1 MKLLVETLLD
11 LVYPPPANCIV
22 CGEMLE
28 EDERDVCRRC
38 FKAIEYIK
46 EPVCR
51 KCGKPLHHTKFLQ
64 YCYDCVTME
73 HCFTQGASVGVF
85 DGILKQ
91 LIFHFKFK
99 GKKRLAGLLSG
110 LLIEKLET
118 LNWPAFGCVVPV
130 PLSRKRLSQRGF
142 NQALLLAGP
151 VAKALNCKLV
161 GGNLIK
167 VKGTRLQRELSR
179 GERLK
184 NLKGSFRVKNPK
196 QFKAKRILLVDDIFT
211 TGATVDECSRVL
223 LESGVWE
230 VFVLTLASG
239 KGF

>member
-1 MKLLVETLLD
+1 MKLLIETLLD
-11 LVYPPPANCIV
+11 LVYPPPAHCVV
-22 CGEMLE
+22 CGGMLE
-28 EDERDVCRRC
+28 EGERDVCHRC
-38 FKAIEYIK
+38 FRTIEYIE

-51 KCGKPLHHTKFLQ
+51 KCGKPLLHTQFPQ

-73 HCFTQGASVGVF
+73 HCFTRGASVGVF
-85 DGILKQ
+85 DGTLKQ
-91 LIFHFKFK
+91 LIFNFKFK

-118 LNWPAFGCVVPV
+118 LNWPAVECVVPV

-142 NQALLLAGP
+142 NQVHLLAKP

-161 GGNLIK
+161 ADNLVK
-167 VKGTRLQRELSR
+167 VKNTRLQRELSR

-184 NLKGSFRVKNPK
+184 NLKDSFRVKNPK

-223 LESGVWE
+223 LESGARE
-230 VFVLTLASG
+230 VYVLTLASG